1 MVTSKSGQ
9 VLMEFCHIQTTM
21 AMMLQFIYTWM
32 GKKDTFLH
40 QNSTGKSSWMKQ
52 RMRLLLL
59 LDLMILTLMMFIL
72 MKPFVLQSATRS
84 QGMYSCVPD
93 SQRAMFIDLKILIT
107 RLSPYWGAF

>member
-59 LDLMILTLMMFIL
+59 LDSMILTLMMFIL
-72 MKPFVLQSATRS
+72 MKAFALQFATRS
-84 QGMYSCVPD
+84 QGMYLLLCA
-93 SQRAMFIDLKILIT
+93 RY
-107 RLSPYWGAF
+107 SPEIKLVNPYYISPM

>member
-21 AMMLQFIYTWM
+21 AMMLQFIFIWM
-32 GKKDTFLH
+32 GRKDISLL

-52 RMRLLLL
+52 RMRQLLL

-93 SQRAMFIDLKILIT
+93 SHRATFIDLENVIT
-107 RLSPYWGAF
+107 RLPPY